1 MTNLF
6 VITNTT
12 QFTAPSPYSWI
23 VRRQRCSVPVPVPLH
38 HPSTGTSSL
47 KSCSKCHVD
56 LGDFAQLHQKL
67 AQPKLCTKGSV
78 HNCVH
83 LIKVWSQIDIARSLC
98 PHLIL
103 KALLMKVNQ
112 KKSKIEEVKKF
123 RKKVWFYHHSGSG
136 GLLKAAEGTLLLGIQ
151 TTMKKSYLDCQFKIS
166 IHGTLLALWS
176 MSYPSIL
183 ENEKFRWETSM
194 TTHSHRCW
202 GSVLRFPGTT
212 SNR

>member
-1 MTNLF
+1 M
-6 VITNTT
+6 V
-12 QFTAPSPYSWI
+12 A
-23 VRRQRCSVPVPVPLH
+23 CAH
-38 HPSTGTSSL
+38 HNTSSL
-47 KSCSKCHVD
+47 KPCSMWYVI
-56 LGDFAQLHQKL
+56 LGDFTQLHQK
-67 AQPKLCTKGSV
+67 PKLCTKGSV

-83 LIKVWSQIDIARSLC
+83 LIKVWSQIDIGRSLC

-103 KALLMKVNQ
+103 KAILMKINQ
-112 KKSKIEEVKKF
+112 KSKIEEVKTF

-136 GLLKAAEGTLLLGIQ
+136 GLLKAAEGTLLLGLR